1 MLFYSDGKK
10 AMASV
15 DDSPSGSDKGQIYS
29 FITQLIF
36 EGHPKYGSAYEQNQ
50 KKFCDTV
57 SNCITNLRTKYKKL
71 KAKFSDTGASV
82 VPLGDMAMK
91 NLLDTVLI
99 ELPWYTELDQIW
111 HSNLSIAAKTHSS
124 KLGADHAGTL
134 YSLVQPHGR
143 AGPAMHFDTSAQRS
157 SVPTHD
163 AQSSS
168 NSQPYNV
175 YTSHSVFPAATTY
188 PPKAS
193 LAMDLHGDP
202 AIDLQLRPAA
212 PAPTLTLPQ
221 PQTHLPGLCNSPD
234 VEIHDDFAPQC
245 DNSHLESGPLDSLLG
260 DALNH
265 LDDDE
270 IMCTEAVEP
279 WGVTQSSARDCT
291 QHVDAVINN
300 TQHNICIVVGLYW
313 VANPTDLTASQCR
326 ELKEEG

>member
-1 MLFYSDGKK
+1 M
-10 AMASV
+10 V
-15 DDSPSGSDKGQIYS
+15 
-29 FITQLIF
+29 LI
-36 EGHPKYGSAYEQNQ
+36 
-50 KKFCDTV
+50 
-57 SNCITNLRTKYKKL
+57 
-71 KAKFSDTGASV
+71 
-82 VPLGDMAMK
+82 
-91 NLLDTVLI
+91 DTVLI

-111 HSNLSIAAKTHSS
+111 HSNLSMAAKTHSS

-245 DNSHLESGPLDSLLG
+245 DNSHLESGPLDSPLG

-270 IMCTEAVEP
+270 IMYNDTSTTNNPPQVAGTKQQFAVP
-279 WGVTQSSARDCT
+279 PSPPSSAP
-291 QHVDAVINN
+291 Q
-300 TQHNICIVVGLYW
+300 
-313 VANPTDLTASQCR
+313 P
-326 ELKEEG
+326 